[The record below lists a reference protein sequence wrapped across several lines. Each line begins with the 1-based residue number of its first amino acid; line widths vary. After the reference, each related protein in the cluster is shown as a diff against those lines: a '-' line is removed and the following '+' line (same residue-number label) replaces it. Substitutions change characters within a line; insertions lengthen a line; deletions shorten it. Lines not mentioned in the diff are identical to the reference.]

1 MSTDLTLSDK
11 QRTFLAE
18 RDIDESTWHAL
29 TTSIFPGANP
39 QSVLM
44 AYEYCKARKL
54 DPLKKPCHIV
64 PMPVRDARTGNVEW
78 RDVVMPGIYELR
90 TTAARTGEYA
100 GSTEPEFGPMIEHE
114 IGKTKI
120 EAPEWCRMTVYRMI
134 GGEPRPFSHIEY
146 FEEAVAT
153 KKDGNPNSMWR
164 KRRRGQLAKCC
175 EAGALRKAFPEEIG
189 GEHAAEEMMGR
200 DEPRDVT
207 PTAPSAD
214 QSIAALT
221 ADEKPETVDAEQEPE
236 KGEDTAEQEPEETT
250 EPADDQGD
258 EAEDLDTPPY

>member
-1 MSTDLTLSDK
+1 MRTDLTLSDK
-11 QRTFLAE
+11 QKTFLAE
-18 RDIDESTWHAL
+18 RGIDESTWHAL
-29 TTSIFPGANP
+29 TTSIFPGAEP

-64 PMPVRDARTGNVEW
+64 PMPIRDARTGNTEW

-100 GSTEPEFGPMIEHE
+100 GSTEPEFGPMVEHE

-120 EAPEWCRMTVYRMI
+120 MAPEWCRMTVYRMI

-221 ADEKPETVDAEQEPE
+221 ADDQAQEPE
-236 KGEDTAEQEPEETT
+236 NSPEQSDPTEEPEEA
-250 EPADDQGD
+250 EDPD
-258 EAEDLDTPPY
+258 EAQAEVADELDEPPY